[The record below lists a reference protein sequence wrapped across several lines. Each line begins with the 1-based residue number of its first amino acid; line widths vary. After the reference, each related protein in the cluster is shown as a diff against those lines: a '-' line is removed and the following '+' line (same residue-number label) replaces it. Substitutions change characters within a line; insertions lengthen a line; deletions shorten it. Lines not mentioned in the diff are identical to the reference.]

1 MLRTCSPSLRLFSG
15 CLSRNSIRLQSTI
28 ETAQLD
34 EALEST
40 FTIFPRIQDVKP
52 EDLLGSSSFE
62 KQQYF
67 VERSATGN
75 LPVYTDYK
83 AGGNK
88 SVTEIR
94 KITGNIVQL
103 RNDLQAEL
111 PRIDKDAWT
120 IRPQSNKIVVKG
132 DVAQD
137 IKKVLRAKF

>member
-1 MLRTCSPSLRLFSG
+1 M
-15 CLSRNSIRLQSTI
+15 
-28 ETAQLD
+28 
-34 EALEST
+34 
-40 FTIFPRIQDVKP
+40 KP
-52 EDLLGSSSFE
+52 EDLLGGGSFE
-62 KQQYF
+62 KKQYF

-88 SVTEIR
+88 LVTEIR